1 LLDSLILSASQ
12 KAFLT
17 EAANRYAK
25 TVDSAAAFLQG
36 RAVTRDTAISRLLG
50 CVSDPA
56 PGHER
61 FDGWLSIPYVTPSGV
76 VAIKFR
82 CIRHEDCKA
91 EGCQRYD
98 APAGQK
104 AKLYGAGDLVNGG
117 DVAAV
122 VEGEFKAIAVT
133 QALGIPAVST
143 SAGQWMEHWPRT
155 LADFDRVLVIADND
169 DAGLKHAKDK
179 VLKSLPQGRLVVP
192 PSEYPK
198 VDDWLLEAGADEV
211 RRAIGLV

>member
-1 LLDSLILSASQ
+1 MTVDQAGAFLSA
-12 KAFLT
+12 
-17 EAANRYAK
+17 R
-25 TVDSAAAFLQG
+25 G
-36 RAVTRDTAISRLLG
+36 VTRDTAISRHLG

-61 FDGWLSIPYVTPSGV
+61 FKGWLAIPYVTNGGV
-76 VAIKFR
+76 VAMKFR
-82 CIRHEDCKA
+82 CIKHGDCKA

-104 AKLYGAGDLVNGG
+104 ARLFGAADLANGG

-122 VEGEFKAIAVT
+122 VEGEFKAMMV
-133 QALGIPAVST
+133 QQDLGIPAVSS
-143 SAGQWMEHWPRT
+143 SAGVWMEHWPRT

-192 PSEYPK
+192 PGEHPK
-198 VDDWLLEAGADEV
+198 VDDWLVAVGADEV
-211 RRAIGLV
+211 RKAIGL